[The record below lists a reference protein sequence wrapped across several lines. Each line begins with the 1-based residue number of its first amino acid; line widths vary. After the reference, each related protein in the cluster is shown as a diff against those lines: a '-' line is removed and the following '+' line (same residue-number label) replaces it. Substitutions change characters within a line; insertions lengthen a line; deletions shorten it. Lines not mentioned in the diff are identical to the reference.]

1 MKLFATTALMLAL
14 TCNHA
19 AAQGAQSPRKSHAVL
34 YGTLLGVA
42 AGVAGGALFLGGTN
56 CHYGSDSGA
65 AMVACGAIT
74 GGIVAGGVIAGH
86 KIGHHIEN
94 SAQARPAPAGTG
106 QSSALAVPRSMSV
119 RLRAPRAQVLPIFA
133 RVFAGAPESPA
144 LNPRPAAWELGPAT
158 RP

>member
-1 MKLFATTALMLAL
+1 MKLFAITALMIAL
-14 TCNHA
+14 TSTQS

-42 AGVAGGALFLGGTN
+42 AGVAGGALFFGGTN

-86 KIGHHIEN
+86 KIGHHIED
-94 SAQARPAPAGTG
+94 SAKARPAPAGTG
-106 QSSALAVPRSMSV
+106 QSSALAALGSMSV
-119 RLRAPRAQVLPIFA
+119 RLRAPREQVLPIFA
-133 RVFAGAPESPA
+133 RVFAVAPERPA
-144 LNPRPAAWELGPAT
+144 PNPRPAA
-158 RP
+158 

>member
-14 TCNHA
+14 TCTHA

-42 AGVAGGALFLGGTN
+42 AGVAGGALFFGGTN

-86 KIGHHIEN
+86 KIGHHIED

-119 RLRAPRAQVLPIFA
+119 RLRAPREQVLPIFA
-133 RVFAGAPESPA
+133 RVFAVAPE
-144 LNPRPAAWELGPAT
+144 RPAPNPKPAA
-158 RP
+158 